1 MIKKDNQSKIL
12 IEFFKHDSTNEGGL
26 QLREIGRRV
35 QLAPTSVKKYLKELE
50 EVGSVIKKIHSE
62 SKYPIYYPNNNNKHY
77 LYLKN
82 INIIQSIKD
91 LGLLEQLEKEIK
103 PEVIVLGGIN
113 FESDVKEIKLF
124 IRGKAGKMNFEEYE
138 KGIGIKIVP
147 LYSKD
152 FKELSEELEKELI
165 NGVVLK
171 GSLEINKSERTKIE
185 EKPQTD
191 SKTSKIEINELNNL
205 DEDLDEEGFYSKT
218 LITGP

>member
-1 MIKKDNQSKIL
+1 MIEKDNKTKIL
-12 IEFFKHDSTNEGGL
+12 VEFFKYEPTNNEGL

-35 QLAPTSVKKYLKELE
+35 ELAPTSVKKYLKELE
-50 EVGSVIKKIHSE
+50 EKGVVTKRIHQKSG
-62 SKYPIYYPNNNNKHY
+62 YPIYYPNNNNKHY

-82 INIIQSIKD
+82 IHLIQSIKD
-91 LGLLEQLEKEIK
+91 LGLLEELERETK

-113 FESDVKEIKLF
+113 FESDVREIKLF
-124 IRGKAGKMNFEEYE
+124 IRGRAANLNFEEYE
-138 KGIGIKIVP
+138 KGMNVKIVP

-171 GSLEINKSERTKIE
+171 GSLEINRPREAAKEMKISEK
-185 EKPQTD
+185 Q
-191 SKTSKIEINELNNL
+191 EITQKMSIPSQENQ
-205 DEDLDEEGFYSKT
+205 DEEEGFYSRT